1 MAQTTDATAGTLG
14 HLTADETRSLQEAW
28 VHLLRLSGVNVPNEK
43 IPDRKDELLEEFTDK
58 SPEAFDRDLWSLMAA
73 DHPDATVLRFL
84 RARKWDVLKGVAMLT
99 SAVNWRRERR
109 IDEDIIQGGE
119 SVALKATPTTD
130 DEGFIKQYRS
140 GKSYIRG
147 TDNENR
153 PVHIIRSRLHDPNM
167 QSPEAMEAFIL
178 HNIESVRMLAA
189 RVPIEKACLI
199 FDLGGFGLRN
209 MDFHVIRFLVT
220 VFEARYPE
228 TLGAVHVHKAPFVF
242 WGAHLL
248 FSQVCVS

>member
-1 MAQTTDATAGTLG
+1 
-14 HLTADETRSLQEAW
+14 
-28 VHLLRLSGVNVPNEK
+28 
-43 IPDRKDELLEEFTDK
+43 
-58 SPEAFDRDLWSLMAA
+58 
-73 DHPDATVLRFL
+73 
-84 RARKWDVLKGVAMLT
+84 MLT

-119 SVALKATPTTD
+119 SVALKASPTTD

-248 FSQVCVS
+248 SSHVCGSRANKNQASGASSSDGWTPSLPPRSHSLTAQT